1 MYEEVKSFAW
11 RAFKPL
17 TTTMIDVLDTT
28 EMRESVYRLSV
39 EFYHEAGRLGLLGE
53 DMELLDGVMF
63 RKMPKSPLHEWLSRN
78 LNELLTSACGKS
90 FIISKG
96 PPITCERSEPEPDLA
111 VFVGSI
117 DDYRERHPSTAELV
131 IEISIGTLQ
140 RDRCKAAI
148 YAEAGVKEYWL
159 IEPEAGHITLYQ
171 DPGAESYGR
180 QTAFTADQEVRSEIF
195 PAFVVHLGNLLA

>member
-1 MYEEVKSFAW
+1 
-11 RAFKPL
+11 
-17 TTTMIDVLDTT
+17 MIDMLESP
-28 EMRESVYRLSV
+28 EMRQSVYRLSV

-53 DMELLDGVMF
+53 DMELLEGVMF
-63 RKMPKSPLHEWLSRN
+63 RKMPKLPLHEWLSRN
-78 LNELLTSACGKS
+78 LYQLLTSACGEA

-96 PPITCERSEPEPDLA
+96 HPITCERSEPEPDLA

-140 RDRCKAAI
+140 RDACKAAI

-171 DPGAESYGR
+171 DPGADGYDKEEV
-180 QTAFTADQEVRSEIF
+180 FPADQEARSELF
-195 PAFVVHLGNLLA
+195 PAFVLHLSNLLA